1 MPATPLARPWTVV
14 PGEAA
19 PSDQAAQS
27 THEAPG
33 STRPRAGFLSAR
45 GAIGG
50 TSDTRGANRRVG
62 SLGDGVAN
70 PLADNPLAGMLADT
84 VISPLAPALTPA
96 LVGRCVAELVGLGVD
111 LVVGSVI
118 GLPTG
123 GQATRYIGAPVGWSE
138 VRAAAV
144 VPGACACAHAAGRVR
159 LHRSEGLKTS
169 HGSRLF
175 RGEGPTGEDNAA
187 RAAGPPTG

>member
-27 THEAPG
+27 AHEAPG
-33 STRPRAGFLSAR
+33 STRLRAGFLSAR
-45 GAIGG
+45 GVIGG
-50 TSDTRGANRRVG
+50 TSDARGTSRRAG
-62 SLGDGVAN
+62 APGGGVAN
-70 PLADNPLAGMLADT
+70 PLAGVLVDT
-84 VISPLAPALTPA
+84 VISPLAPTLAPA
-96 LVGRCVAELVGLGVD
+96 LVGRCAAGLVGLGVD

-123 GQATRYIGAPVGWSE
+123 GQATRYIGVPVGWSE
-138 VRAAAV
+138 VRAAVV
-144 VPGACACAHAAGRVR
+144 VPGACAHAAGRVR